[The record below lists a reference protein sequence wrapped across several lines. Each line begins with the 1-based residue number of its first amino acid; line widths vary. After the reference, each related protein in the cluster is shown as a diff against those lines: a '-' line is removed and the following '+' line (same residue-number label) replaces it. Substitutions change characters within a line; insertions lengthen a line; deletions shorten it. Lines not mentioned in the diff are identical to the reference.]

1 MMMGFGMGCGG
12 ILGLLLLGIVVYFI
26 FRYANERRYNGNYGY
41 DKNDALEILKERYAR
56 GEITEEEYERKKK
69 MLID

>member
-1 MMMGFGMGCGG
+1 MIMMMGFGMGCGG
-12 ILGLLLLGIVVYFI
+12 ILGIFLLGIAVYFI
-26 FRYANERRYNGNYGY
+26 FRYANERKYYGNY
-41 DKNDALEILKERYAR
+41 DKSDALEILKERYAK

>member
-1 MMMGFGMGCGG
+1 MMMGFGMMGGG
-12 ILGLLLLGIVVYFI
+12 ILGLLLLGVAIYFI
-26 FRYANERRYNGNYGY
+26 FRFANDRKYHGNYGH
-41 DKNDALEILKERYAR
+41 DEGDALEILKERFAK

>member
-12 ILGLLLLGIVVYFI
+12 ILGIFLLGIAVYFI
-26 FRYANERRYNGNYGY
+26 FRYANERKYYGNY
-41 DKNDALEILKERYAR
+41 DKSDALEILKERYAK